1 MKFKGSYKAAK
12 LIKVS
17 MDVDD
22 GIIKNIRITGDFFMY
37 PENAIR
43 DLENI
48 LVGAHLDSMDLER
61 RISKFLL
68 ENSVEVPM
76 IFVTDF
82 VNAILSSKPEV
93 ESAS

>member
-1 MKFKGSYKAAK
+1 MRFKGSYKAAK

-22 GIIKNIRITGDFFMY
+22 EIIKNIRITGDFFMY

-48 LVGAHLDSMDLER
+48 LIGAHLDSMDLER

-76 IFVTDF
+76 ISVTDF
-82 VNAILSSKPEV
+82 VNAILSSKPEG